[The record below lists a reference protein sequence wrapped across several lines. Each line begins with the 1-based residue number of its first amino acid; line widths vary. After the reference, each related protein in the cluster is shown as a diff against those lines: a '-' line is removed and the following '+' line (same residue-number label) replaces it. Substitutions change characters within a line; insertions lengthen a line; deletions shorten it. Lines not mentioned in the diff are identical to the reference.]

1 MSGNCWHIHS
11 QILPPRFVFANFASW
26 TPMTYPILWC
36 HSITFTFQN
45 GSTLEI
51 ISANF
56 RRKMNLSHV
65 FSAISPSR
73 WPKTSKRMERCP
85 TVATS
90 AATQTSGLL
99 GWNNTCWFTVDCH
112 QSLFDSYL
120 KNFTAKLDWL
130 VHSGEKPFVCI
141 QCNYSFTQ
149 VWNLKIYLRTHLGE
163 KVKALQLHKL

>member
-1 MSGNCWHIHS
+1 MSTCRETVDISIARFYRLGLFLPILRGEHLWHIQFHDAIALLS
-11 QILPPRFVFANFASW
+11 LFK
-26 TPMTYPILWC
+26 
-36 HSITFTFQN
+36 N

-56 RRKMNLSHV
+56 RRKTNLSHV

-130 VHSGEKPFVCI
+130 VHSGENLSFAYSATTPSHKFVTSRHTCQPI
-141 QCNYSFTQ
+141 Q
-149 VWNLKIYLRTHLGE
+149 G
-163 KVKALQLHKL
+163 KALQMHKL

>member
-56 RRKMNLSHV
+56 RRKTNLSHV

-130 VHSGEKPFVCI
+130 VHSGENLSFAYSATTPSHKFVTSRYTCQPI
-141 QCNYSFTQ
+141 Q
-149 VWNLKIYLRTHLGE
+149 G
-163 KVKALQLHKL
+163 KALQMHKL